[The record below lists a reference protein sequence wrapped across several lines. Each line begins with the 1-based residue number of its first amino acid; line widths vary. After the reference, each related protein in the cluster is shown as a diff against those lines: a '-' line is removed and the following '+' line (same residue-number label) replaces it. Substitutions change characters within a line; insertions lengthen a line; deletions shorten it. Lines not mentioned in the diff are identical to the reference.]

1 MNFFPVV
8 YISMICFYIKIKKV
22 YTTEGFVISLKHL
35 KSQALL
41 IISAKYEL

>member
-1 MNFFPVV
+1 MPFVLRKCIIIV
-8 YISMICFYIKIKKV
+8 CGLKKV
-22 YTTEGFVISLKHL
+22 YTTRGFVISLKHL